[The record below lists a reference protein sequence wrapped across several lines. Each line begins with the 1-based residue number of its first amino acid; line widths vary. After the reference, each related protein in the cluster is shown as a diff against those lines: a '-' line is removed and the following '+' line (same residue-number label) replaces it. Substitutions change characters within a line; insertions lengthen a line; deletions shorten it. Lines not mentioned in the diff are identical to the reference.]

1 MAQIIIREKDLTG
14 NPASSVFDVAF
25 VPGLLGYRVVKV
37 LNQETGENELVKV
50 MGGEKWQEK
59 FFNKP
64 IYFASLSE
72 FQQVIG
78 SRACQLTGDG
88 IPFRWAD
95 NKLTVPE
102 VNETSTSKVLYDVQ
116 GGCAVEEPVELT
128 YTDLNMPT
136 DAIDPQLTAQ
146 ATNFKAND
154 AITFMREGSSTSGT
168 VESVSAQGDQ
178 YTCAIE
184 VASQSQDPTV
194 YGTVRLTA
202 NSGITLSVIPQGE
215 TQAITVALED
225 VLAIPVRISGQY
237 SYISH
242 TADPTGHFFAGGE
255 DSLDNGYL
263 YASELLTRGVP
274 LYYCPVEGTT
284 AQAVYDAL
292 EGVSGT
298 SILSQLADRG
308 TFNVKYITSGGYPTF
323 EYKKNLLVQSMLA
336 VAGAKTDEEPTTDDY
351 KDDPSV
357 DVDETAYNGRGDC
370 VAFIDHFEI
379 DERPLWGT
387 GSVFQAVNSKVEE
400 GGLNGFSFLSFGAMF
415 TPYAN
420 YQLQNAY
427 TFVKDDDLE
436 KVGKRVTNYFPAS
449 FAYLTCLAKQLG
461 ATLPSY
467 EAVAGVARGTVS
479 NIAFDQTTNS
489 YEVCTKDV
497 LTNYI
502 ANHYNS
508 MPEADGTQTISINGI
523 TQINPYGLVIYGT
536 RTLAKKSE
544 VDGVKATGILNI
556 RNMVSDIKKQMY
568 QSARRYMYSAN
579 NDALWI
585 NFRSSVVGLLNQMQ
599 QGYGIKSWSLKK
611 DMAKSTKSSLYV
623 LCSIQPVYPV
633 EKFDIT
639 IEITDEDIEVNEA

>member
-1 MAQIIIREKDLTG
+1 MAQIIIRERDLTG
-14 NPASSVFDVAF
+14 NPASTVFDVAF
-25 VPGLLGYRVVKV
+25 VPGLLGYRIETETD
-37 LNQETGENELVKV
+37 QETKEESLVKKI
-50 MGGEKWQEK
+50 GGAKWQDK

-88 IPFRWAD
+88 IPYKWAD
-95 NKLTVPE
+95 NKLSVPE
-102 VNETSTSKVLYDVQ
+102 VDKFDEGQVSLEVEGSTSQATD
-116 GGCAVEEPVELT
+116 LT
-128 YTDLNMPT
+128 YTALNMPT
-136 DAIDPQLTAQ
+136 DAENPDITA
-146 ATNFKAND
+146 AVANYAVGSD
-154 AITFMREGSSTSGT
+154 ITFMQSSSQVSGT
-168 VESVSAQGDQ
+168 VDSVSAEGQQ
-178 YTCAIE
+178 FT
-184 VASQSQDPTV
+184 ASVQKAGSTADPSL
-194 YGTVRLTA
+194 YGTVSLTA
-202 NSGITLSVIPQGE
+202 NTDITLSVVPEGSSE
-215 TQAITVALED
+215 AVTVALSD
-225 VLAIPVRISGQY
+225 VINIPTTISGTYEYKTY
-237 SYISH
+237 SANPDGY
-242 TADPTGHFFAGGE
+242 FFAGGE
-255 DSLDNGYL
+255 DSLDNGYI
-263 YASELLTRGVP
+263 YAAELLTRGVP
-274 LYYCPVEGTT
+274 LYYCPIDGTS
-284 AQAVYDAL
+284 AQDVYDAL
-292 EGVSGT
+292 DGTNETAT

-323 EYKKNLLVQSMLA
+323 EYNENSVVSKMLA

-357 DVDETAYNGRGDC
+357 EISETAYNGRGDC

-379 DERPLWGT
+379 DERPLWGD
-387 GSVFQAVNSKVEE
+387 GSVFKAVNSGSDE
-400 GGLNGFSFLSFGAMF
+400 GGLADEKFLSFGAMF

-420 YQLQNAY
+420 YVLQNSY
-427 TFVKDDDLE
+427 TYVKEGDLS
-436 KVGKRVTNYFPAS
+436 KAGKRVKNYFPAS
-449 FAYLTCLAKQLG
+449 FAYLTCLARQLG

-479 NIAFDQTTNS
+479 NIAFDSTTNS